1 MADKSDDEPVGYGR
15 PPRKSRWKLGE
26 TGNRK
31 RRYSNRRPSALEF
44 LEKQL
49 AEPVP
54 ITIGDEDHKVSK
66 LEAILWQLY
75 RKMLSGER
83 RALAVWLKYAKFFAQ
98 DSETKV
104 VIEFVDNDYTRA
116 LAAQA
121 SKKRTD
127 DE

>member
-15 PPRKSRWKLGE
+15 PPRKSRWKPGE
-26 TGNRK
+26 TGHRK
-31 RRYSNRRPSALEF
+31 RQYSNRRPSALEF

-49 AEPVP
+49 AEPVS
-54 ITIGDEDHKVSK
+54 ITIGDENHKVSK

-75 RKMLSGER
+75 RKMHSGER
-83 RALAVWLKYAKFFAQ
+83 RALAVWLKFARFFAQ

-104 VIEFVDNDYTRA
+104 VIEFVENDYTRA

>member
-1 MADKSDDEPVGYGR
+1 MADKSDDELVGYGR
-15 PPRKSRWKLGE
+15 PPRKNRWKPGE
-26 TGNRK
+26 TGHRK

-104 VIEFVDNDYTRA
+104 AIEYVENDYTRA

>member
-15 PPRKSRWKLGE
+15 PPRKNRWKPGE

-31 RRYSNRRPSALEF
+31 PRYSNRRPSALEF

-54 ITIGDEDHKVSK
+54 ITIGDENHKVSK

-104 VIEFVDNDYTRA
+104 AIEYVENDYTRA